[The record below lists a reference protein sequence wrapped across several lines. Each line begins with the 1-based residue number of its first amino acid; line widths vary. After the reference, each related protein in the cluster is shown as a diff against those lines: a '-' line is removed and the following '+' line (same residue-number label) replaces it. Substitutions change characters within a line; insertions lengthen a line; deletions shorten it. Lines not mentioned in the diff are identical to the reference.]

1 MRTPVGRICVGDKFC
16 VQKLTFTF
24 DYAGTIL
31 ESEIVTMEIN
41 NMGVLPRQAN
51 SS

>member
-1 MRTPVGRICVGDKFC
+1 MRTPVGRICVGDK
-16 VQKLTFTF
+16 LTFTF
-24 DYAGTIL
+24 DYVGTIL

-41 NMGVLPRQAN
+41 NMWVLPRQAN